1 VQKLYAESEKFLSM
15 PATREKLASVG
26 VIVSTLPPAEFGA
39 FIRSE
44 IVRWTADAKAAGI
57 EAK

>member
-1 VQKLYAESEKFLSM
+1 MV
-15 PATREKLASVG
+15 
-26 VIVSTLPPAEFGA
+26 VSTMPPAEFGT

-44 IVRWTADAKAAGI
+44 IVRWTAEAKAAGI

>member
-1 VQKLYAESEKFLSM
+1 M
-15 PATREKLASVG
+15 P
-26 VIVSTLPPAEFGA
+26 PDEFGA

-44 IVRWTADAKAAGI
+44 IARWTADAKAAGI